1 MLLLALVVTSVWAQ
15 GPNNSGTYYQAA
27 DGKKGAAL
35 KTAFFNIIKN
45 HTDIGYDGL
54 IEAYHKTDTRA
65 DGKLRDWYSNAT
77 NYTWDDRNGNNREG
91 AGWNREHS
99 VPQSWFSKSNPMKS
113 DIVHVLPTDCY
124 VNNRR
129 SSYPFGEVGNA
140 TYTSNNGYSKLGSC
154 KTSGYS
160 GTVFEPNDEIKG
172 DIARIYFYMVTC
184 YEDRFTGWTAGS
196 ATQVFSSNKYEG
208 LKTWC
213 MDMMMR
219 WSKNDPVDAVE
230 TARNNAVQEVQ
241 GNRNPYVDYPGLE
254 EYVWGSKKEEAFS
267 YDNYDGT
274 GTVTPPDPDRV
285 EDPAFSPMAGTYTNS
300 VNVKLSCSTTG
311 ASIYYTL
318 DGTEPSV
325 NSTLYTTDGINLT
338 ETTTIKAVA
347 YLDGMYSTT
356 TTATYVIEAG
366 SGDKPV
372 DGEIALN
379 NTFFG
384 VNWTGSRPSSGA
396 DVMTGSENGITI
408 TYSLGS
414 SANMYCNSEQIRMYG
429 GNELK
434 VESGSGEMVKL
445 EFVTK
450 DSSKE
455 LLLLNG
461 GGAIDG
467 YTWTGLANS
476 VTFGAAAN
484 HIKMLS
490 VKVTLAIYDPSGIQD
505 INLSTEKKI
514 FDLQGRRVQNP
525 SKGLYIINGR
535 KVILK

>member
-1 MLLLALVVTSVWAQ
+1 MKKVTSTLMLLLALVVTSVWAQ
-15 GPNNSGTYYQAA
+15 GPNNSGTYYQSA

-267 YDNYDGT
+267 YD
-274 GTVTPPDPDRV
+274 
-285 EDPAFSPMAGTYTNS
+285 
-300 VNVKLSCSTTG
+300 
-311 ASIYYTL
+311 
-318 DGTEPSV
+318 
-325 NSTLYTTDGINLT
+325 
-338 ETTTIKAVA
+338 
-347 YLDGMYSTT
+347 
-356 TTATYVIEAG
+356 
-366 SGDKPV
+366 
-372 DGEIALN
+372 
-379 NTFFG
+379 
-384 VNWTGSRPSSGA
+384 
-396 DVMTGSENGITI
+396 
-408 TYSLGS
+408 
-414 SANMYCNSEQIRMYG
+414 
-429 GNELK
+429 
-434 VESGSGEMVKL
+434 
-445 EFVTK
+445 
-450 DSSKE
+450 
-455 LLLLNG
+455 
-461 GGAIDG
+461 
-467 YTWTGLANS
+467 
-476 VTFGAAAN
+476 
-484 HIKMLS
+484 
-490 VKVTLAIYDPSGIQD
+490 
-505 INLSTEKKI
+505 
-514 FDLQGRRVQNP
+514 
-525 SKGLYIINGR
+525 
-535 KVILK
+535 